1 MSMSIRT
8 NVYRVLLGNM
18 LFSKLM
24 VVDSPLVTIL
34 SLALSS
40 EFSRNRNGHMMKAY
54 ICHKIL
60 RSQQVVIGYIC
71 IYIPK
76 N

>member
-1 MSMSIRT
+1 
-8 NVYRVLLGNM
+8 
-18 LFSKLM
+18 M